1 MARFG
6 LITEGITD
14 QIVIEYILAGFY
26 NSADIQVDALQPLRD
41 ETDENLAQNPGNW
54 HKVFEYCAAKEFE
67 EALQENGEE
76 YFLIIQIDTDIFDG
90 ESVGE
95 KYQIQ
100 IRDAQ
105 NQYLLTEMI
114 IQNTVD
120 KFIELIGNQVYEKY
134 QNQIIFAISVH
145 SIECWLLPIYYK
157 NKKKSETVNCLNK
170 LNQELR
176 KQEKFTISK
185 KNPTYYRQISEKYR
199 KTKTLKIGY
208 KNQISFDVFIQN
220 LDSRNIIIESEEDW

>member
-41 ETDENLAQNPGNW
+41 ETDENLAQNSGNW
-54 HKVFEYCAAKEFE
+54 HKVFEYCQAKEFE
-67 EALQENGEE
+67 EALEENGNE

-90 ESVGE
+90 ESVGD
-95 KYQIQ
+95 KYQVQ
-100 IRDAQ
+100 IRNEQ
-105 NQYLLTEMI
+105 NQYLSTEVI
-114 IQNTVD
+114 IKNTVD
-120 KFIELIGNQVYEKY
+120 KFIELIGKQIYTKY
-134 QNQIIFAISVH
+134 QNQIIFAISVQ
-145 SIECWLLPIYYK
+145 SIECWLLPIYYT
-157 NKKKSETVNCLNK
+157 NKKKSEEANCLNK

-185 KNPTYYRQISEKYR
+185 KNPTYYREIAKKYR
-199 KTKTLKIGY
+199 KAKTLKIGY
-208 KNQISFDVFIQN
+208 SNQVSFEVFINDLIQ
-220 LDSRNIIIESEEDW
+220 RNIVIEQEDDW